1 MKKRKFIYAV
11 SALLLLGA
19 PLALASCGGN
29 TPTPQ
34 PTPNP
39 NPNPGE
45 GKVKDFSVSLSS
57 EKAIYTGEQVT
68 IVATSL
74 TEGVTG
80 EFIFDVTSG
89 SEFISVNDNGVVTG
103 LSKGKGVVTVKCRNG
118 ADDLKDKTVEI
129 ECLGQPENAVGPYNY
144 VASSYEEKLQIL
156 GKLEKYAVDK
166 HLTGITLFQNGGYV
180 AYSSRV
186 KLPTTKYITGYGL
199 GVLSEGSITTP
210 LTTKEESNPEWQM
223 YYHGFGGTANKQKFN
238 YLDDT
243 GSESADLYGYVSSGY
258 YSTKMNSTKD
268 GYEWYPVLAKTNPVT
283 GDFRPQALNKN
294 EATGL
299 ATQYKVY
306 LRTGKDGLKYNTL
319 GKYKEKGYA
328 GRDVQLE
335 DYVTP
340 YRLLLNQKIGLA
352 RSADMISD
360 SSNSTLKG
368 AKAYYSQT
376 KDNSNIK
383 ETADIFDKLVG
394 IKTNKEENSITFTF
408 NTPVNQFSAMTN
420 LSGSLYSPIPA
431 DFIYEIGKGSKGWT
445 EKDAYYYGM
454 KKTYGTVNSDNGSKP
469 VDNLLSVAPY
479 VLEGS
484 DNTYNVYKRNP
495 LWYEFSSSDESI
507 KNRYSIEGIKLVYL
521 QGASSDKNA
530 AFLAYENGGLDACAI
545 PKDFIA
551 KYQNKEGTTKTEGD
565 STFKLNLNTCTQE
578 EWEAIFGTKGTNP
591 NGGQTWKCKPLMSN
605 DNFINALSFS
615 IDRETFASTRGNIA
629 SQSYFAPAYLWEP
642 EKGKSYDETDEHKAA
657 IANYSPE
664 TVGYNEELAVQLF
677 DKAIAEEVRADKYDW
692 NSKETIKINWMN
704 TTDRDDFGNEI
715 VQYFNNAFKKT
726 NAYKNGFRLEFL
738 QEDGTQDY
746 QQVYNKM
753 KAGTFDIGF
762 GSISGMQTD
771 PLGFLEVMKSN
782 NSTGFTLNYGCDTSI
797 VDESDNNYIL
807 FDGKKWSFDSLWTAA
822 NKGAIVGGTST
833 KGKVIEKPVVLKQ
846 KGNAS
851 IDAEV
856 NSVKYRQL
864 AIQLAKDTQAVA
876 TETKFKVFA
885 SKEKEGDDYITVNI
899 NYNEGTTPKVAV
911 YNIAFGSDFIQ
922 YGNGIDKSTG
932 EITGNDGILYILIP
946 EIISSATTDGQI
958 NETILY
964 KNVKSMSVYVSYYM
978 EINNVP
984 TATTLD
990 MTLID
995 SLKK

>member
-103 LSKGKGVVTVKCRNG
+103 LAKGKGVVTVKCRNG

-129 ECLGQPENAVGPYNY
+129 ECLGQPQNAVGPYNY

-210 LTTKEESNPEWQM
+210 LTADQESNSSWQM
-223 YYHGFGGTANKQKFN
+223 YYHGYGGASNKQKFN

-268 GYEWYPVLAKTNPVT
+268 GYEWYPVLAKANPVT

-299 ATQYKVY
+299 ATKYKVY

-319 GKYKEKGYA
+319 GKYKDKYA
-328 GRDVQLE
+328 GRGVELE

-340 YRLLLNQKIGLA
+340 YRLLLNQKVGLA

-376 KDNSNIK
+376 KDNSNIE
-383 ETADIFDKLVG
+383 ETKDVFDKLVG
-394 IKTNKEENSITFTF
+394 IKTNEEEGSITFTF

-431 DFIYEIGKGSKGWT
+431 EFIKEIGKGSKGWT

-454 KKTYGTVNSDNGSKP
+454 KRTYGTVNSDNGSKP

-479 VLEGS
+479 VLETS

-507 KNRYSIEGIKLVYL
+507 KNRYSIEGIKLVYI
-521 QGASSDKNA
+521 QGAASDKNA
-530 AFLAYENGGLDACAI
+530 AFKAYQKGGIDACAI
-545 PKDFIA
+545 PKDYIA
-551 KYQNKEGTTKTEGD
+551 EYQNKEGTTKTEGD

-629 SQSYFAPAYLWEP
+629 SQSYFAPAYLWDP
-642 EKGKSYDETDEHKAA
+642 ENGKSYDETAEHKAA

-664 TVGYNEELAVQLF
+664 TTGYNEELAVQLF
-677 DKAIAEEVRADKYDW
+677 DKAITEEVNAGKYQK
-692 NSKETIKINWMN
+692 NGSETIYMKWMN
-704 TTDRDDFGNEI
+704 TTDKDDFGNEI
-715 VQYFNNAFKKT
+715 VQYFNKAFEKTNAFK
-726 NAYKNGFRLEFL
+726 NGFKLTFE
-738 QEDGTQDY
+738 QDEGNTDY

-782 NSTGFTLNYGCDTSI
+782 NSTGFTLNYGCDTSV

-822 NKGAIVGGTST
+822 NKGAIVGGAST
-833 KGKVIEKPVVLKQ
+833 KGKVIEKPVTLKQ
-846 KGNAS
+846 SGSGSAN
-851 IDAEV
+851 AEV
-856 NSVKYRQL
+856 DGVKYRKL
-864 AIQLAKDTQAVA
+864 AIQLVKDTEAAA
-876 TETKFKVFA
+876 TETKFKVVA
-885 SKEKEGDDYITVNI
+885 SKEKESDDYITVNI

-911 YNIAFGSDFIQ
+911 YNIAYGSNFIL
-922 YGNGIDKSTG
+922 YGKGVDKSTG
-932 EITGNDGILYILIP
+932 EITGDYGTVYILIP
-946 EIISSATTDGQI
+946 ETINSATTDGQI

-964 KNVKSMSVYVSYYM
+964 KNIKSMSVYVSYYM

-984 TATTLD
+984 TSTTLD
-990 MTLID
+990 LTLNDNTI
-995 SLKK
+995 K